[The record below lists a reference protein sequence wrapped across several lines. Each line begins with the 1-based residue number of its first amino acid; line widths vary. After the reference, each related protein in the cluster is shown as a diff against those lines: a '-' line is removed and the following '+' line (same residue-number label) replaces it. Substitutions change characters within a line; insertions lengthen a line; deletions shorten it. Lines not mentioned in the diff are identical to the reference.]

1 MIELGLS
8 ILATSLLGSTHCVG
22 MCGPFATM
30 AFEVGKKPAWP
41 VKTVAA
47 YHTGRLVTYTAMGC
61 MVGVLGAGVDA
72 SANLIGFQRGA
83 VWMSAIVLALMMV
96 SKSLPMLGVKVPTIR
111 VPQAWLGVVERAH
124 RVAWTMGPV
133 PRAGAIG
140 LITTMLPCGWLYA
153 FVAIAGGTGS
163 AWGGAGV
170 MAFFWLGTV
179 PALSAIGLGARRGLA
194 RLGPGASLAATAVMF
209 ALCVASLTTRGGF
222 AGMSLPGVA
231 EGRADATMR
240 HPSIDKRVCHGSK
253 EAP

>member
-8 ILATSLLGSTHCVG
+8 ILVTSLIGSTHCVG

-30 AFEVGKKPAWP
+30 AFDVGGRP
-41 VKTVAA
+41 VRPVWMAVA
-47 YHTGRLVTYTAMGC
+47 YHLGRLTTYTAMGC
-61 MVGVLGAGVDA
+61 MVGVLGAGVDS

-83 VWMSAIVLALMMV
+83 VWLSALILGLMIAAKALQ
-96 SKSLPMLGVKVPTIR
+96 LRGIKVPPVR
-111 VPQAWLGVVERAH
+111 VPQAWLGLVERAH
-124 RVAWTMGPV
+124 RLAWTLGPV

-153 FVAIAGGTGS
+153 FVAIAGGTGTIS
-163 AWGGAGV
+163 GGAGV

-179 PALSAIGLGARRGLA
+179 PALTAIGVGARRGLA

-209 ALCVASLTTRGGF
+209 AMCVASLTTRGGF
-222 AGMSLPGVA
+222 AGMSLPEVVSGGVN
-231 EGRADATMR
+231 TSLR
-240 HPSIDKRVCHGSK
+240 HPMIAKPVCHGSQ